1 MNRPPIPQDF
11 GPSHHLRQQQSP
23 GKLELIHSTFTAGQD
38 LLTPAQA
45 QGLVLPNPLSVAVP
59 EQGVHSLLTNPSA
72 P

>member
-1 MNRPPIPQDF
+1 MNTPSIPQDF

-23 GKLELIHSTFTAGQD
+23 GKLELICSTFTVGED

-45 QGLVLPNPLSVAVP
+45 QGLVLPNSLSAA